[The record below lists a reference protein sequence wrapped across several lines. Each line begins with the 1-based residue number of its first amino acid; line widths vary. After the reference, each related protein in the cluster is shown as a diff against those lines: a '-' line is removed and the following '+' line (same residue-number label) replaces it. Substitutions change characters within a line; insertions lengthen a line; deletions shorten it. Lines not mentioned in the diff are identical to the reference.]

1 MMKRWRSAWPRMEMC
16 TDAETILRALEPE
29 SGFPALDCYSF
40 AVVWHLCSPSD
51 QSEEEPESSCLSG

>member
-1 MMKRWRSAWPRMEMC
+1 MMEMC

-29 SGFPALDCYSF
+29 SDFPALDCYSL

-51 QSEEEPESSCLSG
+51 QSEGNPKPSCLPDFLELCTVYLY